1 MIALLLTLLMEAA
14 SAMSLINGVGKLPTL
29 GWNSW
34 NAFECSITESQ
45 VLSAAQNLIDLG
57 LKVS

>member
-1 MIALLLTLLMEAA
+1 MIALLFTLLIEAV
-14 SAMSLINGVGKLPTL
+14 SVLSLKNGVGKLPTL

-34 NAFECSITESQ
+34 NAFECTITESQ
-45 VLSAAQNLIDLG
+45 VLSAAQYLIDLG